1 MQKIRKISEI
11 IFLLLIHI
19 FYVLFLFIIPY
30 IFIMC
35 DNIASSWF
43 HADFLFNEKPVIL
56 LCFIVWLV
64 FMCIKFTILPL
75 IYKHKRYFPVIHGL
89 LNRIISDKKFAI
101 KYLIFVALTDILP
114 FVLAIFLDAFLVRDF
129 LQCVLSNL
137 LLYLIS
143 TFLGGGALPCYLAL
157 LCSKSIKQEN
167 R

>member
-43 HADFLFNEKPVIL
+43 HTDFLFNEKPVIL

-89 LNRIISDKKFAI
+89 LNRIISDKKFYVNHNFRQKDRQHREK
-101 KYLIFVALTDILP
+101 KY
-114 FVLAIFLDAFLVRDF
+114 
-129 LQCVLSNL
+129 
-137 LLYLIS
+137 
-143 TFLGGGALPCYLAL
+143 
-157 LCSKSIKQEN
+157 
-167 R
+167 